1 MFEKFDEAANDV
13 LAASRHEC
21 IRLRCARVLPEHVL
35 LSIAR
40 DPLNIAARA
49 MLSMNI
55 TADNIRQEVER
66 SLSAGGKAEPEPPS
80 GLTSHVIPAYENIDF
95 AEPTK
100 KVLERANDFRL
111 FFGRDKVAPEHL
123 LLAIVEFNDDGGLQV
138 LEELGANLIFLRRQ
152 LLSLIAQED
161 SLAAKP
167 PVARA
172 AVLSGISEI
181 IWQHTESIANLERLA
196 EVSESRLP
204 RMPQRSE
211 VVLMVF
217 LAYLPDFLLTQ
228 VAYQRYLLEET
239 LRLLHRRTGQLD
251 KEVLASIVSQ
261 TAQNLRSEVR
271 VIIDHLWSQEHR
283 VLAQVP
289 DEAEH
294 EEIGSVIEDLWWT
307 YSEEIA
313 LHEVF
318 DEALDDYR
326 RKHVLNL
333 QKRKL
338 EISQR
343 LIKIKLRLE
352 ETLKQC
358 FTRRSLSA

>member
-13 LAASRHEC
+13 LASSRHEC
-21 IRLRCARVLPEHVL
+21 IRLRCAEVQPEHL
-35 LSIAR
+35 LLAIVR
-40 DPLNIAARA
+40 DQQNIAARA
-49 MLSMNI
+49 LASMNVS
-55 TADNIRQEVER
+55 AENVREESER
-66 SLSAGGKAEPEPPS
+66 SLSKSGKTEPEPPS
-80 GLTSHVIPAYENIDF
+80 GLSSQSFGIYETISF
-95 AEPTK
+95 SESVK
-100 KVLERANDFRL
+100 KIFERANHFRL
-111 FFGRDKVAPEHL
+111 FLGREKVAPEHL
-123 LLAIVEFNDDGGLQV
+123 LLGMLDLGDDGILQI
-138 LEELGANLIFLRRQ
+138 LEELGANLTFLRRQ
-152 LLSLIAQED
+152 IMRSIAKED
-161 SLAAKP
+161 NLTPNAPLARNT
-167 PVARA
+167 VF
-172 AVLSGISEI
+172 SGISEI
-181 IWQHTESIANLERLA
+181 IWQHVESIDNLRHLA
-196 EVSESRLP
+196 SVTGTRMLKLP
-204 RMPQRSE
+204 ERSE
-211 VVLMVF
+211 IVLMVF

-228 VAYQRYLLEET
+228 IAYQRYLLEET
-239 LRLLHRRTGQLD
+239 LKLVHRRTGTVD

-283 VLAQVP
+283 MLAQMP

-294 EEIGSVIEDLWWT
+294 EEIGSLIEDLWWT

-313 LHEVF
+313 LDDVF

-343 LIKIKLRLE
+343 LGKIRQRLE

-358 FTRRSLSA
+358 FMRRSLSA

>member
-13 LAASRHEC
+13 LSSSRHEC
-21 IRLRCARVLPEHVL
+21 IRLRCAEVQPEHL
-35 LSIAR
+35 LLAIVR
-40 DPLNIAARA
+40 DPHNIAARA
-49 MLSMNI
+49 LASMNI
-55 TADNIRQEVER
+55 NVDNMRQEVER
-66 SLSAGGKAEPEPPS
+66 CVASSGKTEPEPPIGMS
-80 GLTSHVIPAYENIDF
+80 SHYGSYETIGF
-95 AEPTK
+95 SEAVK
-100 KVLERANDFRL
+100 KVFERGNDFRL
-111 FFGRDKVAPEHL
+111 FFGRERVAAEHL
-123 LLAIVEFNDDGGLQV
+123 LLGIIDLNDDGGLKV
-138 LEELGANLIFLRRQ
+138 LEELGVNLTFLRRQ
-152 LLSLIAQED
+152 VMSLIAKED
-161 SLAAKP
+161 TTAAHTSSAQPTVLA
-167 PVARA
+167 
-172 AVLSGISEI
+172 GITEI
-181 IWQHTESIANLERLA
+181 IWQHLESIENLRRLA
-196 EVSESRLP
+196 EVSQI
-204 RMPQRSE
+204 RMPKMPERSE

-239 LRLLHRRTGQLD
+239 LRLLIRRSGAVD

-271 VIIDHLWSQEHR
+271 GIIDHLWSAEHR
-283 VLAQVP
+283 MLAQMP

-326 RKHVLNL
+326 RKHVLSL

-343 LIKIKLRLE
+343 LIKIKLRLA
-352 ETLKQC
+352 ETIKQC
-358 FTRRSLSA
+358 LTRRSMSA